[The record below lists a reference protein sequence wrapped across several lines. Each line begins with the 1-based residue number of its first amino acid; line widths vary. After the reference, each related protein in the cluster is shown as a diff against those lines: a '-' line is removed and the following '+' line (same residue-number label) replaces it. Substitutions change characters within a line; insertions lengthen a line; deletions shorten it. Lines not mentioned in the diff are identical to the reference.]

1 MEIMDNLSE
10 IILVVEFIDNLLL
23 DIVIKR
29 LNIIDINDYNV
40 A

>member
-1 MEIMDNLSE
+1 MEITDNLNE
-10 IILVVEFIDNLLL
+10 IILVVEFLDNLLL